1 MVYYTGHT
9 FDKREHQAQ
18 RVFDHVRKLCF
29 KFEPVAINK
38 KFIKTYG
45 ANEWGV
51 QYHDI
56 ITLFQQKVAPEQ
68 KDKEKN
74 IISHAVFNYTMEK
87 L

>member
-1 MVYYTGHT
+1 M
-9 FDKREHQAQ
+9 
-18 RVFDHVRKLCF
+18 
-29 KFEPVAINK
+29 
-38 KFIKTYG
+38 
-45 ANEWGV
+45 

-74 IISHAVFNYTMEK
+74 IITHAIYNYVMEK